1 MITMSR
7 WKYLW
12 NVLAAFLIG
21 SIFAS
26 RYAAASWFRP
36 VTTILTILLFLGYW
50 FISWEDNQRSRN
62 LGAMPANEARTI
74 ADT

>member
-21 SIFAS
+21 SLYAS

-36 VTTILTILLFLGYW
+36 VTSILTIVLIVGY
-50 FISWEDNQRSRN
+50 FFVYLAGRQQKIKDRK
-62 LGAMPANEARTI
+62 P
-74 ADT
+74 